1 MKKIGLVVLLSAIV
15 GSVWAVPARR
25 GGLVVT
31 QPDGSELTVY
41 QHGDEHFHWLTN
53 TQGEWLSLDADG
65 YYRVT
70 EALSAEQIEAKRM
83 AAPKRVTM
91 AAYPLNIAPR
101 GLVILVNFTDVAF
114 ETSKAELD
122 SMLIGKNYTRNYTY
136 TYRGKK
142 YNVTSQ
148 GSARQYFEDASF
160 GQYNPQLDVVG
171 PVTISRDMSYYG
183 GNDSYGGDKYPE
195 VMVKEACE
203 LVNDSVDY
211 TLYDNDRD
219 GYVDFVYVIY
229 AGYGEADG
237 GGANTIWPHSWY
249 LYSAAG
255 RRCQLDGKVIDLYA
269 CGNELDFY
277 TKHHTGIGTFCH
289 EFSHVLGLPDLYE
302 TNDNPHD
309 QKTLG
314 DWSVLDYGPYCN
326 DGNTPPTYSAYERFF
341 MGWLVP
347 RLITEPENVVLENL
361 NKSQEALL
369 ISSSDQHNLIG
380 NDPDPTTF
388 YLLENR
394 QQTGWDEYLPG
405 HGLMLTKIQYNYK
418 KWFDNTVNN
427 TAKSMGVD
435 LIEADGKAPQ
445 YDANR
450 PSNGYM
456 GKAKD
461 LFPAGATEYT
471 QIIDHPIEEI
481 TEQDGV
487 IYFKYKGGVTDSIP
501 PVDEDTIPTRVDNIV
516 CYGEIV
522 GIYNILG
529 QQVTTKN
536 IEELPEGTYIVR
548 RKEGTQK
555 IIVR

>member
-1 MKKIGLVVLLSAIV
+1 MKKIGLVVLLSVMV
-15 GSVWAVPARR
+15 GFVWAVPARR

-41 QHGDEHFHWLTN
+41 QHGDEYFHWTTN
-53 TQGEWLSLDADG
+53 EKGEWLCMDDDG
-65 YYRVT
+65 FYRVT
-70 EALSAEQIEAKRM
+70 EALSDEAIQSMRLASPRRAEYKE
-83 AAPKRVTM
+83 T
-91 AAYPLNIAPR
+91 PLNIATR
-101 GLVILVNFTDVAF
+101 GLIILVNFKDVAF
-114 ETSKAELD
+114 TTSKTEMD
-122 SMLIGKNYTRNYTY
+122 SMLTGKNYTRNYTY
-136 TYRGKK
+136 KYYGRTYT
-142 YNVTSQ
+142 VESE
-148 GSARQYFEDASF
+148 GSAWKYFYDSSN
-160 GQYNPQLDVVG
+160 GQYDPQFDVVG
-171 PVTISRDMSYYG
+171 PVTVSQNMAYYG
-183 GNDSYGGDKYPE
+183 GNNSYGDKNPE
-195 VMVKEACE
+195 AMIVEACR
-203 LVNDSVDY
+203 LVDDSVDFS
-211 TLYDNDRD
+211 LYDNDKD
-219 GYVDFVYVIY
+219 GVVDFVYVMY
-229 AGYGEADG
+229 AGLGEADG
-237 GGANTIWPHSWY
+237 GGDNTIWPHQYYVFQY
-249 LYSAAG
+249 LS
-255 RRCQLDGKVIDLYA
+255 LDNTKIYRYA
-269 CGNELDFY
+269 CSNEMDNY

-302 TNDNPHD
+302 TNTTSMHD

-314 DWSVLDYGPYCN
+314 QWSILDYGPYNN
-326 DGNTPPTYSAYERFF
+326 DGNTPPAYSAYERFF
-341 MGWLVP
+341 MGWLTP
-347 RLITEPENVVLENL
+347 RLITEPENITLAEL
-361 NKSQEALL
+361 NDSQEALL

-536 IEELPEGTYIVR
+536 IKELPEGTYIVR

>member
-41 QHGDEHFHWLTN
+41 QHGDEHFHWMTN
-53 TQGEWLSLDADG
+53 DKGEWLKVDIDG
-65 YYRVT
+65 FYRVT

-83 AAPKRVTM
+83 AALKRVTM

-122 SMLIGKNYTRNYTY
+122 SMLIGKNYTRDYSY
-136 TYRGKK
+136 TYRGKT
-142 YNVTSQ
+142 YRVTSN

-171 PVTISRDMSYYG
+171 PVTVSKASTYYG
-183 GNDSYGGDKYPE
+183 GNNSAGNDKYPE
-195 VMVKEACE
+195 VMIKEACE

-211 TLYDNDRD
+211 SLYDNDND

-237 GGANTIWPHSWY
+237 GGDNTIWPHAWH

-255 RRCQLDGKVIDLYA
+255 RKCEVDGKIIDLYA
-269 CGNELDFY
+269 CGNEMDNY

-302 TNDNPHD
+302 TTGYGDH
-309 QKTLG
+309 KTMG
-314 DWSVLDYGPYCN
+314 EWSILDYGPYNN
-326 DGNTPPTYSAYERFF
+326 DGNTPPAYSAYERFF
-341 MGWLVP
+341 MGWLTP
-347 RLITEPENVVLENL
+347 RLITEPENITLAEL
-361 NKSQEALL
+361 NDSQEALL

>member
-1 MKKIGLVVLLSAIV
+1 MKKIGLIVLLSAIV

-41 QHGDEHFHWLTN
+41 QHGDEHFHWMTN
-53 TQGEWLSLDADG
+53 DKGEWLKVDIDG
-65 YYRVT
+65 FYRVT

-122 SMLIGKNYTRNYTY
+122 SMLIGKNYTRDYSY
-136 TYRGKK
+136 TYRGKT
-142 YNVTSQ
+142 YRVTSN

-171 PVTISRDMSYYG
+171 PVTVSKASTYYG
-183 GNDSYGGDKYPE
+183 GNNSAGNDKYPE
-195 VMVKEACE
+195 VMIKEACE

-211 TLYDNDRD
+211 SLYDNDND

-237 GGANTIWPHSWY
+237 GGDNTIWPHAWY

-255 RRCQLDGKVIDLYA
+255 RKCEVDGKKIDLYA
-269 CGNELDFY
+269 CGNELDNY

-289 EFSHVLGLPDLYE
+289 EFSHVLGLPDLYTTGGE
-302 TNDNPHD
+302 TH
-309 QKTLG
+309 KTLG
-314 DWSVLDYGPYCN
+314 EWSILDYGPYNN

-341 MGWLVP
+341 MGWLTP
-347 RLITEPENVVLENL
+347 RLITEPENITLAEL
-361 NKSQEALL
+361 NDSQEALL

-405 HGLMLTKIQYNYK
+405 HGLMLTKIQYNYN
-418 KWFDNTVNN
+418 KWYNNTVNN
-427 TAKSMGVD
+427 TATKMGVD

-461 LFPAGATEYT
+461 LFPAGATAYT
-471 QIIDHPIEEI
+471 QITDHAIEEI
-481 TEQDGV
+481 TEENGL
-487 IYFKYKGGVTDSIP
+487 IAFTYKGGV
-501 PVDEDTIPTRVDNIV
+501 EDTIPPVNGDSTPTFVDKLV
-516 CYGEIV
+516 YHGEIV

-529 QQVTTKN
+529 QRVATKKL
-536 IEELPEGTYIVR
+536 EELPEGTYIVR

>member
-1 MKKIGLVVLLSAIV
+1 MKKIGLVVLLSVMV
-15 GSVWAVPARR
+15 GFVWAVPARR

-41 QHGDEHFHWLTN
+41 QHGDEYFHWTTN
-53 TQGEWLSLDADG
+53 EKGEWLCMDDDG
-65 YYRVT
+65 FYRVT
-70 EALSAEQIEAKRM
+70 EALSDEAIQSMRLASPRRAEYKE
-83 AAPKRVTM
+83 T
-91 AAYPLNIAPR
+91 PLNIATR
-101 GLVILVNFTDVAF
+101 GLIILVNFKDVAF
-114 ETSKAELD
+114 TTSKTEMD
-122 SMLIGKNYTRNYTY
+122 SMLTGKNYTRNYTY
-136 TYRGKK
+136 KYYGRTYT
-142 YNVTSQ
+142 VESE
-148 GSARQYFEDASF
+148 GSAWKYFYDSSN
-160 GQYNPQLDVVG
+160 GQYDPQFDVVG
-171 PVTISRDMSYYG
+171 PVTVSQNMAYYG
-183 GNDSYGGDKYPE
+183 GNNSYGDKNPE
-195 VMVKEACE
+195 AMIVEACR
-203 LVNDSVDY
+203 LVDDSVDFS
-211 TLYDNDRD
+211 LYDNDKD
-219 GYVDFVYVIY
+219 GVVDFVYVMY
-229 AGYGEADG
+229 AGLGEADG
-237 GGANTIWPHSWY
+237 GGDNTIWPHQYYVFQY
-249 LYSAAG
+249 LS
-255 RRCQLDGKVIDLYA
+255 LDNTKIYRYA
-269 CGNELDFY
+269 CSNEMDNY

-302 TNDNPHD
+302 TNTTSMHD

-314 DWSVLDYGPYCN
+314 QWSILDYGPYNN
-326 DGNTPPTYSAYERFF
+326 DGNTPPAYSAYERFF
-341 MGWLVP
+341 MGWLTP
-347 RLITEPENVVLENL
+347 RLITEPENITLAEL
-361 NKSQEALL
+361 NDSQEALL

-501 PVDEDTIPTRVDNIV
+501 PVDDDTIPTRVDNIV

>member
-1 MKKIGLVVLLSAIV
+1 MKKIGLIAVLCVIINTL
-15 GSVWAVPARR
+15 WAVPARK
-25 GGLVVT
+25 GGFVVS

-41 QHGDEHFHWLTN
+41 QHGDEYFHWLTN
-53 TQGEWLSLDADG
+53 KQGEWLSMDAEG

-70 EALSAEQIEAKRM
+70 EALSAEQITAKRQ
-83 AAPKRVTM
+83 AAPRRAEYKAT
-91 AAYPLNIAPR
+91 PLNIATR
-101 GLVILVNFTDVAF
+101 GLIILVNFKDAAF
-114 ETSKAELD
+114 TTSKAEMD
-122 SMLIGKNYTRNYTY
+122 SMLTGKNYTRNYTY
-136 TYRGKK
+136 KYSGRTYT
-142 YNVTSQ
+142 VESE
-148 GSARQYFEDASF
+148 GSAWKYFYDASN
-160 GQYNPQLDVVG
+160 GQYDPQFDVVG
-171 PVTISRDMSYYG
+171 PVTVSQNMAYYG
-183 GNDSYGGDKYPE
+183 GNNSYGDKNPE
-195 VMVKEACE
+195 AMIIEACK
-203 LVNDSVDY
+203 LVDDSVDFS
-211 TLYDNDRD
+211 LYDNDND
-219 GYVDFVYVIY
+219 GIADFVYVIY

-237 GGANTIWPHSWY
+237 GAANTIWPHQYYIYQY
-249 LYSAAG
+249 LN
-255 RRCQLDGKVIDLYA
+255 LDDTKIYRYA
-269 CGNELDFY
+269 CSNEMDNY

-302 TNDNPHD
+302 TDMDNLHD

-314 DWSVLDYGPYCN
+314 QWSILDYGPYNN
-326 DGNTPPTYSAYERFF
+326 DGNTPPSYSAYERFF
-341 MGWLVP
+341 MGWLTP
-347 RLITEPENVVLENL
+347 RLITEPENVVLEDLKN
-361 NKSQEALL
+361 NNEALL
-369 ISSSDQHNLIG
+369 ISSTDEHNLIG
-380 NDPDPTTF
+380 NDPNPTTF

-405 HGLMLTKIQYNYK
+405 HALMLTKIQYNYN
-418 KWFDNTVNN
+418 KWYNNTVNN
-427 TAKSMGVD
+427 TATKMGVD

-445 YDANR
+445 YDDYR

-501 PVDEDTIPTRVDNIV
+501 PVDEDTIPTRVDDIV

-522 GIYNILG
+522 GVYNILG
-529 QQVTTKN
+529 QQVTTNN